1 MSLVAPR
8 TPFEQ
13 IAARYIKHKRALGL
27 RFDLQA
33 RTIGSLG
40 RFLAGA
46 KAADLDQAQFEA
58 WCATQ
63 RHLNAN
69 VRRGFQ
75 NVVRKLCLYRRRIEP
90 HCYVPDPLRFARRCP
105 YRAPVIFGPAEVAR
119 MLQTIAELA
128 PHPEFPLRLGV
139 LRMVVVL
146 LYTAGLRRGELAHLT
161 LGDVNL
167 PDGTLMIRESKFH
180 KSRIVPLS
188 LDAQHELRAYLK
200 VRLAPPWDISLASAL
215 FGHHHGSPQFRGY
228 SGPSIGHAISEVLRT
243 AQVRDP
249 HGRLA
254 RVHDFRHSFAVQA
267 LLRWYRADADVQSQ
281 LPKLAMYMGHVSI
294 VSTAYY
300 LRWIPEIAEAASARF
315 ARQFGHLIPGDR
327 P

>member
-1 MSLVAPR
+1 MSTVAHR
-8 TPFEQ
+8 SSFEE
-13 IAARYIKHKRALGL
+13 IAERYIRHKRALGL

-40 RFLAGA
+40 GFLARA
-46 KAADLDQAQFEA
+46 KATDLDQVQFEA

-75 NVVRKLCLYRRRIEP
+75 NIVRKLCLYRRRIEP
-90 HCYVPDPLRFARRCP
+90 DCYVPDPLRFARRCP
-105 YRAPVIFGPAEVAR
+105 HRAPVIFGPAEVAR
-119 MLQTIAELA
+119 MLQTITELA
-128 PHPEFPLRLGV
+128 LNPQFPLRLAV
-139 LRMVVVL
+139 LRLVVVL

-161 LGDVNL
+161 LGDVNVL
-167 PDGTLMIRESKFH
+167 DGTLMIQESKFH

-188 LDAQHELRAYLK
+188 LDAKHELRAYLK
-200 VRLAPPWDISLASAL
+200 VRLAPPWDISPTSAL
-215 FGHHHGSPQFRGY
+215 FGHHHGSLQFRGY
-228 SGPSIGHAISEVLRT
+228 SGAAIGRAITEVLGAT
-243 AQVRDP
+243 QVRDP

-267 LLRWYRADADVQSQ
+267 LLRWYRAEADVQSQ